1 MMLGSYYYKLKGKA
15 ALKGNWQ
22 TAMVVTFFSGIFLT
36 ISEVFQSLKM
46 PIYIYTAGDQPMLY
60 MEPIA
65 PDIMM
70 IYGLLMLL
78 SLVMTPVLNLSCNHY
93 FVERLRGNELG
104 WAGLWCRFSSFGK
117 ALWLYVRMGVQIFL
131 WGLLLV
137 VPGIIAAI
145 RYSLAPYYL
154 AENPD
159 MTVAE
164 ALEESKKTMQG
175 LKASYFSLLLSFI
188 GWSFLANALQLM
200 LMDVNSILSIMVGLF
215 MQVWIS
221 TYVNAAIAS
230 FYLTVSSEKGMQTAQ
245 REMEQRMRD
254 MGIDPSQM
262 NNRMP
267 LRPDEPTDTSDEA
280 DDKACD
286 DGVDHETED
295 HKPNNNAPDDG
306 GGEA

>member
-1 MMLGSYYYKLKGKA
+1 MMLGSYYYKYKGKA

-22 TAMVVTFFSGIFLT
+22 TAMVVTFFSGIFMT

-46 PIYIYTAGDQPMLY
+46 PIYIYTAGGQPVLY
-60 MEPIA
+60 MEPVSTGVMTA
-65 PDIMM
+65 
-70 IYGLLMLL
+70 YGLIMLL
-78 SLVMTPVLNLSCNHY
+78 SVLMTPVLSLSCNHY
-93 FVERLRGNELG
+93 FVERLRGEELG
-104 WAGLWCRFSSFGK
+104 WAGLWCRMHSFGK

-145 RYSLAPYYL
+145 RYSMAPYYL

-164 ALEESKKTMQG
+164 ALEKSKETMTG
-175 LKASYFSLLLSFI
+175 LKASFFSLMLSFI

-200 LMDVNSILSIMVGLF
+200 IMDVNSILSIMVGLF

-221 TYVNAAIAS
+221 TYVNAAVAS
-230 FYLTVSSEKGMQTAQ
+230 FYLTVSSEQGMQTAQ

-254 MGIDPSQM
+254 MGIDPAQM
-262 NNRMP
+262 NSR
-267 LRPDEPTDTSDEA
+267 RPPRHSEPVNAPEEDMEDTA
-280 DDKACD
+280 DGSIPD
-286 DGVDHETED
+286 DHR
-295 HKPNNNAPDDG
+295 PDDG
-306 GGEA
+306 GGQA